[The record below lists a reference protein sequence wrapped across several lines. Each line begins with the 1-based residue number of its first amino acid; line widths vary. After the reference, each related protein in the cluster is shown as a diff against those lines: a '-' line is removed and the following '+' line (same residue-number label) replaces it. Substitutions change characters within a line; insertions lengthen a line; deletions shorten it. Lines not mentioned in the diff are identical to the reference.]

1 MSNSNSGG
9 GIGLS
14 GVLLDSI
21 YCTEAMWSYSLVLV
35 VGIVSSVDSNSYM
48 VNTYCNWWDIS

>member
-9 GIGLS
+9 GIWLKWS
-14 GVLLDSI
+14 SSDSI

>member
-14 GVLLDSI
+14 GVLLI
-21 YCTEAMWSYSLVLV
+21 VFCTEAMWSYSLVLV